1 MSRKRNTDHE
11 TALTA
16 AKSLF
21 WQHGYTGT
29 STRDIEEQ
37 TGLTRFTI
45 QKTYGGKRGLFL
57 DTLDNY
63 LENAETHL
71 LSDIET
77 GDLED
82 LACWFERLASN
93 DQIPSVDEM
102 GCLVLNSIDEFGRED
117 IEVNERIDRYF
128 KLVEQRFINILS
140 TAVTA
145 KNARLGLDIQSLA
158 IVLIDLLLGV
168 QMVFRAR
175 TEDSFARSHACAAA
189 TLVRSWKIV
198 E

>member
-11 TALTA
+11 TAIIA
-16 AKSLF
+16 SKRLF
-21 WQHGYTGT
+21 WQRGYAAT
-29 STRDIEEQ
+29 STREIEEK

-63 LENAETHL
+63 LENAETHIL
-71 LSDIET
+71 RDAET

-93 DQIPSVDEM
+93 DQIPRIDEM
-102 GCLVLNSIDEFGRED
+102 GCLVLNSIDEFERED
-117 IEVNERIDRYF
+117 SEVNERIERYF
-128 KLVEQRFINILS
+128 KFIEKRFVNILS
-140 TAVTA
+140 TAVAA
-145 KNARLGLDIQSLA
+145 KNAQPNLDIQSLA
-158 IVLIDLLLGV
+158 VVLIDLLLGV

-175 TEDSFARSHACAAA
+175 TEDSFARSHARAAA
-189 TLVRSWKIV
+189 TLIRSWKIAD
-198 E
+198 